1 MKQLSVKQPATKR
14 DTLAIDYF
22 LAAHQS
28 EHKQLTQLSESCHLV
43 TVVTE
48 LIHELQKER
57 GLSNIYLV
65 SEGKRFA
72 DERVNQLQE
81 VAIAEKAFRGLLN
94 SFSCGLHHKA
104 SFYSRVA
111 FALNGLDQLA
121 PVRPQISKYQISALE
136 ATGHFSQVISRLLQ
150 VVFEVADRSTCPETA
165 RALVALFN
173 LLQGKEYA
181 GQERA
186 FGAIGFAAGEF
197 DLETLEQLDLLF
209 DAQGNCFDLFLSHSE
224 AAHVGKWREIEALDC
239 SHELLK
245 LRQVYRKAGT
255 SPIPDAMTEVWFDVA
270 TNRINAMQEL
280 EHLLLADLILLIQ
293 QQLDKARDEMAAN
306 HDNLEAL
313 ILQKAE
319 DDTDGSLASGKETLS
334 PDDPKAM
341 GGLFELIQQQAS
353 RLQQLNTELNEVR
366 QSLEDRKV
374 IERAKGLLMKKHGVS
389 EDKAYQSLRRVAMNK
404 NTSLIH
410 VARQTVTTLSI

>member
-1 MKQLSVKQPATKR
+1 MKR

-28 EHKQLTQLSESCHLV
+28 ELKQLTQLSESCHLV

-65 SEGKRFA
+65 SAGSRLA
-72 DERVNQLQE
+72 DERLQQLNQ
-81 VAIAEKAFRGLLN
+81 VTSAETALRALLKN
-94 SFSCGLHHKA
+94 FSFGLHHKA

-111 FALNGLDQLA
+111 FALNGLDQLE
-121 PVRPQISKYQISALE
+121 PIRPRITDHAMSALE
-136 ATGHFSQVISRLLQ
+136 ASGHFSQVISRLLQ

-186 FGAIGFAAGEF
+186 FGSIGFAAGQF
-197 DLETLEQLDLLF
+197 DTDTLEQLDLLF

-224 AAHVGKWREIEALDC
+224 APHVSKWREIEALDC

-245 LRQVYRKAGT
+245 LRQVFRKAGT
-255 SPIPDAMTEVWFDVA
+255 DPIPDAMTEVWFDVA
-270 TNRINAMQEL
+270 TRRINAMQDL
-280 EHLLLADLILLIQ
+280 EHLLLDDLILLIE
-293 QQLDKARDEMAAN
+293 QQLNKANEEMAAN

-313 ILQKAE
+313 IHQKAE

-366 QSLEDRKV
+366 QTLEDRKV

-410 VARQTVTTLSI
+410 VARQTVTSLSL